1 MCHKILR
8 SGINTTV
15 WLSLGINMDLRRSRW
30 YGATMCFELHV
41 KSFSGYNNAV
51 MSTKGTGMVVAQL
64 HNHHLFTLSI
74 FFNRYKMCWFSVF
87 MWRNHIPK
95 LKYYLSFWGP
105 YRNLTFHNVLAR
117 QGSSYCYRARLNSQA
132 FALRDMKIAT
142 REGCRVGQKMSYHF
156 SFANWAVLALEET
169 FISVCRSSI
178 AIILRFTS
186 KTQWQMFLL
195 LYGGHV
201 CVPHDQEDTNMASPY
216 KAL

>member
-1 MCHKILR
+1 MVSIETI
-8 SGINTTV
+8 INKQTYQNIDFPDCESV
-15 WLSLGINMDLRRSRW
+15 PYWLE
-30 YGATMCFELHV
+30 FP
-41 KSFSGYNNAV
+41 
-51 MSTKGTGMVVAQL
+51 
-64 HNHHLFTLSI
+64 
-74 FFNRYKMCWFSVF
+74 VF

-95 LKYYLSFWGP
+95 LNITFPSEALGLSDKRS

-117 QGSSYCYRARLNSQA
+117 QGSSYCNRARLN
-132 FALRDMKIAT
+132 FMKMAT
-142 REGCRVGQKMSYHF
+142 REGCRVSEKMSYHF

-195 LYGGHV
+195 LYGRHV
-201 CVPHDQEDTNMASPY
+201 CVPQEDTNMASPY